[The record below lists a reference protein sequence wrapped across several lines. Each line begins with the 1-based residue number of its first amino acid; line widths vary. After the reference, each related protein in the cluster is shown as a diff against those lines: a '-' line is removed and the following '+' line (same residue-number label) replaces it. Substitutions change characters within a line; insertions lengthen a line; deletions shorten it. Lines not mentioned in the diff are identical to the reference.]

1 MGMLSDHQDTN
12 LFSYNRTW
20 EEIETMLDKAERKKN
35 FHEVKMNEEGIHR
48 KQRMFHARNFKAL
61 QGVIK
66 TLRWV
71 LGDKKISHP
80 LE

>member
-1 MGMLSDHQDTN
+1 MNRLEE
-12 LFSYNRTW
+12 LFTYNRTW
-20 EEIETMLDKAERKKN
+20 EEIEEMLDAAEKKCN
-35 FHEVKMNEEGIHR
+35 YHR
-48 KQRMFHARNFKAL
+48 SEYSNGTTHKDKIYHARNYKAL

-80 LE
+80 LN